1 MATTGTSEDDDH
13 EQLAAHAR
21 VHQMCQMRAAG
32 HSLREIGAEF
42 DVTRERAR
50 QIILDA
56 GGPDSADAAK
66 ARQERAAR
74 QREALRARAMAA
86 AAAEPG
92 LTVDEAA
99 ELLGVSEYA
108 LRAAL
113 GPDARRYFLNRQRS
127 APVFSEGVILA
138 HLREAARLVGEPLT
152 VRGYEGIRTTFG
164 GASAPLVLQR
174 FGTWREACRRAGVAH
189 GQPVRREYQRR
200 WSLKQMAEA
209 VATYLTQ
216 DGARGSFADYE
227 RWARRTEGVPSGQT
241 IRTQFGTWSHAK
253 AEALTLLAHR
263 HEDAAPQE

>member
-164 GASAPLVLQR
+164 GA
-174 FGTWREACRRAGVAH
+174 GVAH

-253 AEALTLLAHR
+253 AEALALLARR
-263 HEDAAPQE
+263 HGAAPQE